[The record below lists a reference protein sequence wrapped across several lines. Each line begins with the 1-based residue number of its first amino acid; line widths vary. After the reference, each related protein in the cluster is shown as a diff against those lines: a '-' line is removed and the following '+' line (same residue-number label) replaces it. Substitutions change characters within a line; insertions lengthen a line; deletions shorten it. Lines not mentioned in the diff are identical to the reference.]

1 MDMLQQYNS
10 TSDDDDDN
18 KEAAAAEGSG
28 SPAAAEGPGSP
39 AAAEGSGSDN
49 GAAVNTA
56 GGGSM
61 DGAACVT
68 PNQRK
73 VANLCKSEERVMWTM
88 SPTASFGMSPGG
100 TVYAEEDLEPLQKG
114 KALFLNEHGNND

>member
-18 KEAAAAEGSG
+18 REAAAVEGSG
-28 SPAAAEGPGSP
+28 SPAAVEEES
-39 AAAEGSGSDN
+39 GSGD
-49 GAAVNTA
+49 GTA
-56 GGGSM
+56 GGSAGGDSM
-61 DGAACVT
+61 DGAGCVT
-68 PNQRK
+68 PIQTK
-73 VANLCKSEERVMWTM
+73 VPSICRSEERVMLTM

-114 KALFLNEHGNND
+114 KALFLNEHGNNN

>member
-10 TSDDDDDN
+10 TSDDDDVT
-18 KEAAAAEGSG
+18 KEAAAV
-28 SPAAAEGPGSP
+28 EGPGSP
-39 AAAEGSGSDN
+39 AAAAAEESGSGDGTAGGS
-49 GAAVNTA
+49 A

-61 DGAACVT
+61 DGGGCVT
-68 PNQRK
+68 PIQTK
-73 VANLCKSEERVMWTM
+73 VPSICRSEERVMLTM

-114 KALFLNEHGNND
+114 KALFLNEQGNNE